1 MNKAIFYKEYLKLRV
16 PLIICLLGGVLLA
29 VYAILRIN
37 RVVATHGVEHVWL
50 IMLMKDQLFVD
61 SVKYFP
67 PLCGLV
73 LAIAQM
79 RPEMQAKRLKLTL
92 HLPVS
97 NNRVILTML
106 SAGFAA
112 CLLVFALQFMTI
124 ILYYSGIIAPEMT
137 WRVALSMLPWYI
149 AGLTAYCFTCAVC
162 LEGRR
167 MRRVVLGL
175 CGFALVSVFYFQDSP
190 EAYNGMLL
198 WAIFAALLLPLLSI
212 VSVNRFKQGLTD

>member
-16 PLIICLLGGVLLA
+16 PFIICLVAGLLLA

-61 SVKYFP
+61 SIKYFP
-67 PLCGLV
+67 PVCGLA
-73 LAIAQM
+73 LAISQM
-79 RPEMQAKRLKLTL
+79 RPEMQSKRLKLTL
-92 HLPVS
+92 HLPVD
-97 NNRVILTML
+97 NNRLILTML
-106 SAGFAA
+106 SAGFIA
-112 CLLVFALQFMTI
+112 CLAVFAVQFLTVI
-124 ILYYSGIIAPEMT
+124 IYYSRMIAPEMT

-149 AGLTAYCFTCAVC
+149 AGLVAYCFTCAVC

-167 MRRVVLGL
+167 MRRVVIGL
-175 CGFALVSVFYFQDSP
+175 CGFAMVSVFYFQESP
-190 EAYNGMLL
+190 EAYNGMLV
-198 WAIFAALLLPLLSI
+198 WALIAAILLSLLSI